1 MNCPFKGDEATG
13 KGGDDAAAHIS
24 QKKCS
29 TGYIFTNTDSCL
41 TRAQTAG
48 GSLQLSE
55 RFRKK
60 AHVSLIYV
68 TSSNGGK
75 KEKVAEVAS
84 ASGKN

>member
-1 MNCPFKGDEATG
+1 MKLRG
-13 KGGDDAAAHIS
+13 KSGDDAAA
-24 QKKCS
+24 QCS

-55 RFRKK
+55 RFWKK

-75 KEKVAEVAS
+75 KEKVAELVS
-84 ASGKN
+84 ASGKRKKKKQSGCFL